1 MDFNEQLICR
11 RKQKG
16 LSQEQLGDLIGV
28 TRQTVSK
35 WELGETTPE
44 MDKLIQ
50 LSKLFEVSI
59 DELVGN
65 TDSECD
71 SNSFCMANNKPF
83 HYEYKSKKTFHGIP
97 LVHIN
102 YGMGNFKAKGIIA
115 IGNASIG
122 VFSLGLAS
130 IGIVS
135 VGLLGCGL
143 ITIGTLAVGLLLS
156 FGAISVGTIAFGGI
170 AVGVLAVG
178 GLAVGEYALGG
189 CAIADKIAKGGYAQA
204 TIAIGDEMSGDI
216 MFDIHQKGLGPE
228 IRQAI
233 ISRFPKTW
241 EIIIRLFGGK

>member
-1 MDFNEQLICR
+1 MEFNEQLICR

-44 MDKLIQ
+44 LDKLIQ

-65 TDSECD
+65 TDAECET
-71 SNSFCMANNKPF
+71 NSFCIANNKPL

-97 LVHIN
+97 LVHVN
-102 YGMGNFKAKGIIA
+102 YGMGRYKAKGIIA
-115 IGNASIG
+115 IGNTSVG
-122 VFSLGLAS
+122 VISLGLAS
-130 IGIVS
+130 VGVVS
-135 VGLLGCGL
+135 VGILGCGL
-143 ITIGTLAVGLLLS
+143 LTFGTLAVGLLLS

-170 AVGVLAVG
+170 AVGVLAIG

-189 CAIADKIAKGGYAQA
+189 CAMAEKIAKGGYAEA
-204 TIAIGDEMSGDI
+204 SIAIGDDAIGDI
-216 MFDIHQKGLGPE
+216 VFDINKKGLGPE